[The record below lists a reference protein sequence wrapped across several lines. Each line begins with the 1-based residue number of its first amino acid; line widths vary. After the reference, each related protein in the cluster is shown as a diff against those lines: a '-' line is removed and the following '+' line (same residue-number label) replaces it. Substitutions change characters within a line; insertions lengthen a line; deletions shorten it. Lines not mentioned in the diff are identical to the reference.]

1 MHRTHVV
8 TASSTV
14 KQERRLPLIEGMSV
28 KDLADIQIKQ
38 LTNHKASLEG
48 WERISSDT
56 FLLVVKMIYS
66 SYIPSEQDI
75 GHKLKVPSGLCKP
88 KLPDRIKGNGGRNNG
103 KEGKEPHAAADRG
116 TWDQGYGWCACTGQG
131 TDRGADSGMYGR

>member
-1 MHRTHVV
+1 MSRTHIV

-14 KQERRLPLIEGMSV
+14 KQERRLPLIEGLSV

-56 FLLVVKMIYS
+56 YVFSIRVTFS
-66 SYIPSEQDI
+66 SYIPSEQDV
-75 GHKLKVPSGLCKP
+75 GHKLKIEVISLKTNSVA
-88 KLPDRIKGNGGRNNG
+88 LF
-103 KEGKEPHAAADRG
+103 KESEPVIER
-116 TWDQGYGWCACTGQG
+116 
-131 TDRGADSGMYGR
+131 MIL

>member
-75 GHKLKVPSGLCKP
+75 GHKLKIEVISLKTNSVALFKESEPV
-88 KLPDRIKGNGGRNNG
+88 IERNI
-103 KEGKEPHAAADRG
+103 
-116 TWDQGYGWCACTGQG
+116 
-131 TDRGADSGMYGR
+131 

>member
-1 MHRTHVV
+1 MSRTHIV

-56 FLLVVKMIYS
+56 YVFSIRVTFS
-66 SYIPSEQDI
+66 SYIPSEQDV
-75 GHKLKVPSGLCKP
+75 GHKLKIEVISLKTNSVALFKESEPVTYDSLVS
-88 KLPDRIKGNGGRNNG
+88 LP
-103 KEGKEPHAAADRG
+103 
-116 TWDQGYGWCACTGQG
+116 
-131 TDRGADSGMYGR
+131 